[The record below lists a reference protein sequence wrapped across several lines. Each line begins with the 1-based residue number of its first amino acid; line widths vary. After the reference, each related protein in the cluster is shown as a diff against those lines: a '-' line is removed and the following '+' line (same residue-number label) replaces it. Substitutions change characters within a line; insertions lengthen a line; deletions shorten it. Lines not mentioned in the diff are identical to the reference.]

1 MNILLVEDE
10 EVTVQYLSKGLK
22 ERGYS
27 IKVSNNGNE
36 GKWLALTQHYDVII
50 LDVMI
55 PGINGWEVL
64 RGLRKSGNETPVIF
78 LTARDSVDDRVKG
91 LELGANDYVV
101 KPFSFSEL
109 LARLRTISRYT
120 AIIHQDVIKVDN
132 MELDLLG
139 HSVHRCGRR
148 IDLTPKEFALL
159 ALLARRQGEVF
170 SRSRIAER
178 VWDIILEK
186 NSNIIDVHIR
196 RLRSKLDDPF
206 DVKLIHTVREIGYVF
221 ECRKDCAARGN

>member
-10 EVTVQYLSKGLK
+10 EITVQYLSKGLK
-22 ERGYS
+22 ESGFS
-27 IKVSNNGNE
+27 VKISNNGNE
-36 GKWLALTQHYDVII
+36 GKWLAQTQNYDVII

-78 LTARDSVDDRVKG
+78 LTARDSVEDRVKG
-91 LELGANDYVV
+91 LELGANDYMV

-139 HSVHRCGRR
+139 HSVHRGGRR

-178 VWDIILEK
+178 IWDIILEK

-221 ECRKDCAARGN
+221 ERREDGGAKEN

>member
-10 EVTVQYLSKGLK
+10 EVTVQYLSKCLK
-22 ERGYS
+22 ESGFS
-27 IKVSNNGNE
+27 VKISNNGNE
-36 GKWLALTQHYDVII
+36 GKWLAQTQNYDVII

-78 LTARDSVDDRVKG
+78 LTARDSVEDRVKG
-91 LELGANDYVV
+91 LELGANDYMV

-120 AIIHQDVIKVDN
+120 SIIHQDVIKVDN

-139 HSVHRCGRR
+139 HSVHRGGRR

-178 VWDIILEK
+178 IWDIILEK
-186 NSNIIDVHIR
+186 DSNIIDVHIR

-221 ECRKDCAARGN
+221 ECRKNSGAKEN